1 MKEFTL
7 LKDNLILT
15 GFKSGKVTDARLKL
29 MTKFLSNL
37 YGEDANNYQFMVN
50 KIKKHFKVVVTT
62 GRLHVYYIHQ
72 EEIENKK
79 SETKYI
85 NY

>member
-37 YGEDANNYQFMVN
+37 YGEETDNYQFMVD
-50 KIKKHFKVVVTT
+50 KIKKHFKVNVTT
-62 GRLHVYYIHQ
+62 GRLHVYYINQQ
-72 EEIENKK
+72 EVKNKK
-79 SETKYI
+79 SETKHI